1 MINEPPVDLLIKQL
15 SPDGK
20 EVSRYCLC
28 VVAAKRARQ
37 ILEQRDFGS
46 SAYGITYNPNP
57 AAAPVSAKPTENVL
71 VLASKEIGAG
81 KIKAIKD

>member
-15 SPDGK
+15 STDGK

-37 ILEQRDFGS
+37 ILEQRELGA
-46 SAYGITYNPNP
+46 SAYGITYNPSP
-57 AAAPVSAKPTENVL
+57 ASSQPSAKSSDNVL